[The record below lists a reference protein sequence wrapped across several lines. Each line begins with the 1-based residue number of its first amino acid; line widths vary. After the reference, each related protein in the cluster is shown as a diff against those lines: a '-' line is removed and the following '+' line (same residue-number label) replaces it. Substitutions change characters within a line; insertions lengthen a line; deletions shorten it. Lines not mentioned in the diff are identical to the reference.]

1 VRQPDGR
8 RRYKQDLE
16 FFLIEL
22 KQKEGLAHANRAEEA
37 IMHAQELHLRMPN
50 GGFASIAYRFGFI
63 TLEKLEE
70 LIERVEK
77 KKPK

>member
-1 VRQPDGR
+1 
-8 RRYKQDLE
+8 
-16 FFLIEL
+16 
-22 KQKEGLAHANRAEEA
+22 
-37 IMHAQELHLRMPN
+37 MHAQELHLRMPN